1 MNVSAMARQPVREVW
16 PLECLVYERSV
27 SLGLAL
33 HPSTH
38 RAYSSHLNSYL
49 TFCRLHGFPIALT
62 PDTLSF
68 YVVFMSHYIQPRS
81 VDNYLSGIV
90 SQLEPHF
97 PEVRAVRNSNLV
109 QRTLRGSLRHF
120 SRPVVRRQ
128 PLSRMHLLHA
138 LNSFPRPFAFDN
150 LCWLAQLL
158 CGFFGLLRL
167 GELVSA
173 PSDDTFAQL
182 SSRSSV
188 RFDASFFSFVVPRQ
202 KSDLFHEGT
211 MVRIVSSPLADD
223 PHTLFLQYLAY
234 RDASFPLHPLLWIR
248 ADRSLP
254 THAWFLA
261 RFRTV
266 FPDPSL
272 GGHSLR
278 SGGATSLAAAGVPP
292 SQIQAIG
299 AWSSLAWQ
307 RYVRK
312 HPVLLQT
319 LLFHGRP
326 LHDPPFAFL

>member
-1 MNVSAMARQPVREVW
+1 MNISATARQPIREAW
-16 PLECLVYERSV
+16 PLEHLIYERSV

-33 HPSTH
+33 HPNTH

-49 TFCRLHGFPIALT
+49 TFCHLHGFPVTLT
-62 PDTLSF
+62 ADMLSF
-68 YVVFMSHYIQPRS
+68 YVVFMCHYIQPRP
-81 VDNYLSGIV
+81 VDNYLSSIV

-97 PEVRAVRNSNLV
+97 PEVRAVRSSPLV
-109 QRTLRGSLRHF
+109 QHTLRGSFRRF
-120 SRPVVRRQ
+120 SRPMLRCQ
-128 PLSRMHLLHA
+128 PLSRVHLLHA
-138 LNSFPRPFAFDN
+138 ITSFPCPFTFDD

-167 GELVSA
+167 GELVSPA
-173 PSDDTFAQL
+173 SLPDFAQL

-188 RFDASFFSFVVPRQ
+188 HFDVSSFSFMVPRR
-202 KSDLFHEGT
+202 KSDLFHEGDT
-211 MVRIVSSPLADD
+211 VRIVSAPLSDD
-223 PHTLFLQYLAY
+223 PHSLFLQYLAY

-248 ADRSLP
+248 ADCSLP
-254 THAWFLA
+254 TRAWFLA
-261 RFRTV
+261 RFRAV

-299 AWSSLAWQ
+299 GWSSSEWQ

-326 LHDPPFAFL
+326 LYDSPCASL